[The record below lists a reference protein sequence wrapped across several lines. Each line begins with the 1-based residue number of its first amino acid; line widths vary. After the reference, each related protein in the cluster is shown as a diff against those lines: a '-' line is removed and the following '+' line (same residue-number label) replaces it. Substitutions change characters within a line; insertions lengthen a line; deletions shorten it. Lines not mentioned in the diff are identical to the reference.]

1 MADGGRFYSDQE
13 GVVFQRDVTRK
24 GKLPGE
30 HDNRVAG
37 PQFRGGRMSRGPI
50 YYDSPARQQRPRG
63 GQMGGYRGPGPGPR
77 VRFEDNYVDVTMNSG
92 SPQDGSSHRRFNPYR
107 WPNRRGDG
115 QFDRDRRGAG
125 GYRGEGGG
133 GREGGGGGKDK
144 SSWYK
149 MIIPYG
155 RKYDKKW
162 LLTAL
167 QNLCSV
173 PFTPVQ
179 YQIEGHKAQFYLED
193 ACTAKALCRVSRQI
207 TDTEGYKVIVLMNP
221 CPPPAI
227 LNTQL
232 KPEDM
237 EHLKQCMAKRFDG
250 SQRALDLNNIR
261 TDPDLVSQNIRAI
274 LSRKTFMDAVV
285 KIIEENIPELVCLNL
300 SNNKLYKLEDVADL
314 ISKAPHLKIL
324 NLSHNELKSEKEL
337 DRLKGL
343 KLVELWLDRNPL
355 CDQFKDQLTYI
366 SAIRERFP
374 RLLKLDGHD
383 LPPPIVFEVV
393 SPTTTPPC
401 KGSYFGSEE
410 IKVLIMH
417 FLQQYYSVYDSG
429 NRQPLLD
436 AYHDG
441 ASFSLSLPSSQN
453 PNRSLTH
460 ISPSECLARG
470 SSELHIYLCVFHHRC
485 SLREYHKDSRNIK
498 RLKDPSTRFRLLK
511 HTRLNV
517 VALLNELPK
526 TQHDSASFNVDVN
539 TYTTTLL
546 SFTVSGMFKEVD
558 GKSEDAVRAFS
569 RVFIAVPAG
578 ISGLCI
584 VNDELFVR
592 IATTEEIQHAFAA
605 SAPTPSSSP
614 VPTLTAPQQEMLS
627 AFSLKSGMNLE
638 WSQKCLQDNEWD
650 FNKAAQIFT
659 QLKIE
664 GKIPDVAFIK

>member
-1 MADGGRFYSDQE
+1 MIHLLSLSLS
-13 GVVFQRDVTRK
+13 
-24 GKLPGE
+24 LPPPE

-37 PQFRGGRMSRGPI
+37 PQFRGGRMRRGPI
-50 YYDSPARQQRPRG
+50 YYDGPARQQRPRG
-63 GQMGGYRGPGPGPR
+63 GQMGGFRGPGPGPR

-92 SPQDGSSHRRFNPYR
+92 MRLHTTTPTNCSLWQ
-107 WPNRRGDG
+107 
-115 QFDRDRRGAG
+115 
-125 GYRGEGGG
+125 
-133 GREGGGGGKDK
+133 
-144 SSWYK
+144 
-149 MIIPYG
+149 IPYG

-173 PFTPVQ
+173 PFTP
-179 YQIEGHKAQFYLED
+179 IEGHKAQFYLED
-193 ACTAKALCRVSRQI
+193 ACTANALCRVSRQI

-355 CDQFKDQLTYI
+355 CDQFKDQRTYI

-383 LPPPIVFEVV
+383 LTPPIVFEVV
-393 SPTTTPPC
+393 APTTTPPC

-410 IKVLIMH
+410 IKVLILH

-453 PNRSLTH
+453 PN
-460 ISPSECLARG
+460 
-470 SSELHIYLCVFHHRC
+470 RC

-526 TQHDSASFNVDVN
+526 TQHDTASFNVDVN

-558 GKSEDAVRAFS
+558 GKSQDAVRAFS

-578 ISGLCI
+578 ISGLCV

-638 WSQKCLQDNEWD
+638 WSQK
-650 FNKAAQIFT
+650 
-659 QLKIE
+659 
-664 GKIPDVAFIK
+664 

>member
-1 MADGGRFYSDQE
+1 MTFRKWYPNLAVVARVRFDQDQE
-13 GVVFQRDVTRK
+13 GVVVQRDVTRK

-30 HDNRVAG
+30 HDNRVVG
-37 PQFRGGRMSRGPI
+37 PQFRGGCMSRG
-50 YYDSPARQQRPRG
+50 SFRGPARKQRPRG
-63 GQMGGYRGPGPGPR
+63 GQMGGFRGPGPGPR

-107 WPNRRGDG
+107 WPNRRSDG

-125 GYRGEGGG
+125 CYRGGGGGG

-179 YQIEGHKAQFYLED
+179 
-193 ACTAKALCRVSRQI
+193 
-207 TDTEGYKVIVLMNP
+207 VIVLMNP

-237 EHLKQCMAKRFDG
+237 EHVKQCMAKRFDG

-393 SPTTTPPC
+393 APTTTPPC

-410 IKVLIMH
+410 IKVLISH

-453 PNRSLTH
+453 PN
-460 ISPSECLARG
+460 
-470 SSELHIYLCVFHHRC
+470 RC

-526 TQHDSASFNVDVN
+526 TQHDTASFNVDVN
-539 TYTTTLL
+539 TYTTMLL

-558 GKSEDAVRAFS
+558 GKSQDAVRAFS

-638 WSQKCLQDNEWD
+638 WSQKR
-650 FNKAAQIFT
+650 
-659 QLKIE
+659 LKRFGMGPRILKVVSSWLDVLWVVDHFLMHT
-664 GKIPDVAFIK
+664 GKC

>member
-1 MADGGRFYSDQE
+1 MADGGRFYS
-13 GVVFQRDVTRK
+13 
-24 GKLPGE
+24 E

-453 PNRSLTH
+453 PNR
-460 ISPSECLARG
+460 
-470 SSELHIYLCVFHHRC
+470 C

-498 RLKDPSTRFRLLK
+498 RLKDPCESSKYFKTINNNTVPPTEA
-511 HTRLNV
+511 HT
-517 VALLNELPK
+517 AIS
-526 TQHDSASFNVDVN
+526 DF
-539 TYTTTLL
+539 
-546 SFTVSGMFKEVD
+546 D

>member
-1 MADGGRFYSDQE
+1 MTFRKWYPNLAVVARVRFDQDQE
-13 GVVFQRDVTRK
+13 GVVVQRDVTRK

-30 HDNRVAG
+30 HDNRVVG
-37 PQFRGGRMSRGPI
+37 PQFRGGRMSRGPFRG
-50 YYDSPARQQRPRG
+50 PARQQRPRG
-63 GQMGGYRGPGPGPR
+63 GQMGGFRGPGPGPR

-92 SPQDGSSHRRFNPYR
+92 SPQDGSSHRRFNLYR
-107 WPNRRGDG
+107 WPNRRSDG

-125 GYRGEGGG
+125 CYRGGGGGG

-179 YQIEGHKAQFYLED
+179 
-193 ACTAKALCRVSRQI
+193 
-207 TDTEGYKVIVLMNP
+207 VIVLMNP

-237 EHLKQCMAKRFDG
+237 EHVKQCMAKRFDG

-393 SPTTTPPC
+393 APTTTPPC

-410 IKVLIMH
+410 IKVLILH

-453 PNRSLTH
+453 PN
-460 ISPSECLARG
+460 
-470 SSELHIYLCVFHHRC
+470 RC

-526 TQHDSASFNVDVN
+526 TQHDTASFNVDVN
-539 TYTTTLL
+539 TYTTMLL

-558 GKSEDAVRAFS
+558 GKSQDAVRAFS